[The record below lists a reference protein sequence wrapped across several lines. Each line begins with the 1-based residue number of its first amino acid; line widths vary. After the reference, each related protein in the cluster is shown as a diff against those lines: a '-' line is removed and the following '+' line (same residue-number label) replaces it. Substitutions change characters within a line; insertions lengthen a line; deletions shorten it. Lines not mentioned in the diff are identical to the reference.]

1 MPSKKR
7 ASTPRKSTPQKGK
20 SPTPTKRNTSSSSTK
35 KRATSRGKSPGSKR
49 GKSPG
54 SKRGKS
60 PTLTKR
66 NTSSSSTRT
75 KSDESLAPPTPSFT
89 RESLEYFV
97 LSKEVPVSTYD
108 DNDPWLVAKQ
118 KELSEVVSCGC
129 YRVSLTRFSP
139 CRQYSKVS
147 LLCSETRLS
156 YSCTEWKKGALC
168 LSRSRACCI
177 DHRLSFPSTDEVPCE
192 VGLCGLMCK
201 KAEPTKKKLKGVPSD
216 SLYFKTACCCN
227 SSGLYLEKDC
237 IGCESS
243 GAFLCFEND
252 TICSL
257 SPLKTFVESH
267 NQGLCCLDTK
277 FAFPPTNDVPFR
289 FGVADK
295 KFCECEPLS
304 KEATK
309 VVALAT
315 VGICVASMVMT
326 R

>member
-20 SPTPTKRNTSSSSTK
+20 SPALTKRNTSSSSTK
-35 KRATSRGKSPGSKR
+35 KRATSRGKSPA
-49 GKSPG
+49 

-60 PTLTKR
+60 PTPTKR

-75 KSDESLAPPTPSFT
+75 KSDASLPPPTPSFS
-89 RESLEYFV
+89 RDSFDYYV
-97 LSKEVPVSTYD
+97 LSNEAPVSTYD

-129 YRVSLTRFSP
+129 CRISLTPFAP
-139 CRQYSKVS
+139 FRQYSKVS

-156 YSCTEWKKGALC
+156 CSCAEWKKGALC
-168 LSRSRACCI
+168 LSQSRACCI
-177 DHRLSFPSTDEVPCE
+177 DHRLSLPPTDEVPCE
-192 VGLCGLMCK
+192 MGLCGLMCK
-201 KAEPTKKKLKGVPSD
+201 KAEPTKKKLKGAASD
-216 SLYFKTACCCN
+216 SLYLKTACCCS

-237 IGCESS
+237 IGCESH
-243 GAFLCFEND
+243 GAFFCFERD
-252 TICSL
+252 AICSL

-267 NQGLCCLDTK
+267 SQGWCCFDTK

-289 FGVADK
+289 VGVADK
-295 KFCECEPLS
+295 KLCECEPLS
-304 KEATK
+304 KKAMK
-309 VVALAT
+309 VVALTTAG
-315 VGICVASMVMT
+315 VCVASMVMT